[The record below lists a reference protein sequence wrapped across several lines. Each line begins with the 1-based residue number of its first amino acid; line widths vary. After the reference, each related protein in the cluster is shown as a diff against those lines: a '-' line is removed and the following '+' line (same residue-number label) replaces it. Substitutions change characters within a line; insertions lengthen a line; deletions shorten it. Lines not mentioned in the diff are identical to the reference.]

1 VPHPWLSAWLSRGI
15 GSAKPVQ
22 GNKDYRP
29 VMDVEVRHSDIEGS
43 GVFASRSF
51 TAGETIRVVN
61 IVREI
66 TADAPLRPD
75 QDEHVEHCNWHHP
88 EGAVVLYGVPDRH
101 YNHSCDPNAWER
113 FVDDR
118 PEIVARRLISQGEEI
133 TIDYMI
139 NNGGGAPWPCN
150 CGASRCR
157 GTTSVSFFALPPDV
171 QREYIP
177 LLADWFVARYS
188 RELSDLEKR
197 PTG

>member
-1 VPHPWLSAWLSRGI
+1 
-15 GSAKPVQ
+15 
-22 GNKDYRP
+22 
-29 VMDVEVRHSDIEGS
+29 MDVEVRHSDIEGS

-75 QDEHVEHCNWHHP
+75 RDEHVEHCNWHHP
-88 EGAVVLYGVPDRH
+88 EGQVVLYGVPDRH

-118 PEIVARRLISQGEEI
+118 PEIVARRRISQGEEI

-157 GTTSVSFFALPPDV
+157 GMTSVSFFALPPDV

-177 LLADWFVARYS
+177 LLADWFVTRYS
-188 RELSDLEKR
+188 QELSDLDKR
-197 PTG
+197 LTG